1 MGLTFLWAQTPL
13 TGLSE
18 TCAHPHGVHSHPA
31 PPAPLRLPADH
42 HGRAV
47 CGAPGSPQ
55 PRDRRLPPPLL
66 RHPWAWLRIGGDGFI
81 LSRLALPA
89 SPTAGLRRPA
99 QGPAVTPSRAPVAER
114 SIPAHPRSPCR
125 LGALCPCPWT
135 LALTQVSTN
144 WGLRGARS
152 ISHCLEATSLKLRC
166 CQAVLPPGALEGFP
180 PRFFQLPGFQAPLGL
195 GPCPSAIS
203 EKALPSH
210 TFSPCLSVSP
220 LLRLRRTL
228 VIIRI

>member
-1 MGLTFLWAQTPL
+1 MDGLCAERLGHPSPETGGCPLRFSVTPGP
-13 TGLSE
+13 GLGSVE
-18 TCAHPHGVHSHPA
+18 MASSSAGWPCRPPP
-31 PPAPLRLPADH
+31 PPASA
-42 HGRAV
+42 
-47 CGAPGSPQ
+47 
-55 PRDRRLPPPLL
+55 
-66 RHPWAWLRIGGDGFI
+66 
-81 LSRLALPA
+81 
-89 SPTAGLRRPA
+89 A